1 MNVAPNNSFQTCGPV
16 HLTFCLQICLYF
28 CRRNMWNK
36 NSTLALILKWSVG
49 LTLAPQESLLEVF
62 SRVYG
67 INDEHFGYLDA
78 YQMAAMILDCWMLS

>member
-1 MNVAPNNSFQTCGPV
+1 
-16 HLTFCLQICLYF
+16 
-28 CRRNMWNK
+28 MWNK

-67 INDEHFGYLDA
+67 ISDEHFGYLDA

>member
-1 MNVAPNNSFQTCGPV
+1 MDLN
-16 HLTFCLQICLYF
+16 
-28 CRRNMWNK
+28 
-36 NSTLALILKWSVG
+36 LA
-49 LTLAPQESLLEVF
+49 AQESLLEVF